1 MTKKTSTPT
10 KPPETVPK
18 PEWATMTSRDGERAQ
33 TLDVGPEVALLL
45 HLPRVKGGQSQR

>member
-18 PEWATMTSRDGERAQ
+18 PAWATITRQDRERAE